1 MAEGMTQPPEGEN
14 LEPPVRV
21 VPDPLPASVRIAGDA
36 PLRFT
41 PNELALIR
49 AQTGQTI
56 TDLLDGD
63 DRWRVIAWLR
73 LRRVG
78 YPGVEWD
85 QLGDLEIELVA
96 TDAAPAPDPT
106 AARYSTISP
115 RSAGTGA

>member
-1 MAEGMTQPPEGEN
+1 MAEVNEQHEHEHEH
-14 LEPPVRV
+14 EPPVRA
-21 VPDPLPASVRIAGDA
+21 VPDPLPTSVRIAGDA

-78 YPGVEWD
+78 YPGVQWD
-85 QLGDLEIELVA
+85 DLGDLEIELVA
-96 TDAAPAPDPT
+96 TDEPQRDPT
-106 AARYSTISP
+106 DAPSSTTSP
-115 RSAGTGA
+115 PSAGTGA

>member
-1 MAEGMTQPPEGEN
+1 MTYETGAAGADANGSPMHA
-14 LEPPVRV
+14 VRE
-21 VPDPLPASVRIAGDA
+21 PLPTRVRIAGDA

-41 PNELALIR
+41 PNELAMIR

-73 LRRVG
+73 LRRTG

-85 QLGDLEIELVA
+85 QLGDLEIELVV
-96 TDAAPAPDPT
+96 TDTPPTPDPT
-106 AARYSTISP
+106 DARSSTISP
-115 RSAGTGA
+115 PSAGIGG

>member
-1 MAEGMTQPPEGEN
+1 MAEIDDMTPSSPA
-14 LEPPVRV
+14 PTVRA
-21 VPDPLPASVRIAGDA
+21 VPTPLPASVRVAGDA

-41 PNELALIR
+41 PNELAMIR

-78 YPGVEWD
+78 YPDVQWD
-85 QLGDLEIELVA
+85 ELGDIEIELVA
-96 TDAAPAPDPT
+96 TEDQAPRDPT
-106 AARYSTISP
+106 DARSSTTSP
-115 RSAGTGA
+115 PSAGIGA